1 MTNSGALSARY
12 GCDHDDHVDDENDN
26 RATIDNS
33 NDNHESHNGGYSS
46 MKRLTATWKINE
58 ENKQQGCVHG
68 TRSSE
73 TPVSTIMRRRYGPTV
88 GQTDEWMNGLPDRR
102 TDGPSCRDAS
112 SH

>member
-12 GCDHDDHVDDENDN
+12 GSDHVDHVDDENYN

-46 MKRLTATWKINE
+46 MKRLTSTWKINE

-68 TRSSE
+68 RMSSE
-73 TPVSTIMRRRYGPTV
+73 TSLSADNEKTLRTNGGPD
-88 GQTDEWMNGLPDRR
+88 GRMDERAARQTDGR
-102 TDGPSCRDAS
+102 TLL
-112 SH
+112 